1 MADIIIHDA
10 GSEEHS
16 HAEHCPE
23 CERRFAEVEKR
34 LLAIETHHPIMDANT
49 EEALEVAEE
58 AVAMAEEAQETAEE
72 AKVEAEVAAATAVV
86 ASLEPENTGEEE
98 IVDVT
103 PIIDETGSSEEAGI
117 SGEEES
123 GASEEP
129 VVIQPAEPEPEP
141 ERRRTGT
148 RFARGRRG

>member
-23 CERRFAEVEKR
+23 CERRFAEIEKR
-34 LLAIETHHPIMDANT
+34 LLEIEQHHPIMDQNT
-49 EEALEVAEE
+49 EIALETAEE
-58 AVAMAEEAQETAEE
+58 AVAMAEEAQEAAEE

-86 ASLEPENTGEEE
+86 ASLEPENAGEEE
-98 IVDVT
+98 IADAT

-117 SGEEES
+117 SGEEE
-123 GASEEP
+123 SEEP